1 MDKLINGSRSL
12 GLELSNSQLE
22 QFELY
27 FQLLKEWN
35 KKTNLTRI
43 VGYQEVQIKH
53 FLDSLS
59 VLAAQ
64 LPNPPDGLKLLDVGT
79 GAGFPGVPLR
89 IVCPSMSLYLLDS
102 IGKKTAFLGHLTQT
116 LGLCDVNIL
125 TGRAENLARY
135 KELRETFDVV
145 VSRAVAPVSVLSELT
160 LPFCKLGGV
169 VVLQKNASYIS
180 ESGDAFNAIKMLG
193 GRFEREVQVD
203 LSGLSIDR
211 RLVVVSKIDYTPNRY
226 PRKAGTPGKR
236 PL

>member
-1 MDKLINGSRSL
+1 M
-12 GLELSNSQLE
+12 
-22 QFELY
+22 
-27 FQLLKEWN
+27 
-35 KKTNLTRI
+35 
-43 VGYQEVQIKH
+43 QIKH

-102 IGKKTAFLGHLTQT
+102 VGKKTVFLGHLTQT
-116 LGLCDVNIL
+116 LGLCDVKIL
-125 TGRAENLARY
+125 TGRAEDLAHY

-145 VSRAVAPVSVLSELT
+145 VSRAVAPLSVLSELT

-169 VVLQKNASYIS
+169 VVLQKNASYRS
-180 ESGDAFNAIKMLG
+180 ESDDAFNAVKMLG
-193 GRFEREVQVD
+193 GRFEREVQID
-203 LSGLSIDR
+203 LSGLSSDR
-211 RLVVVSKIDYTPNRY
+211 RLVVVSKIDYTPDRY

>member
-1 MDKLINGSRSL
+1 MDTLIKGSRSL
-12 GLELSNSQLE
+12 GLELSNIQLE

-27 FQLLKEWN
+27 FQLLTEWN

-43 VGYQEVQIKH
+43 VDYREVQAKH

-64 LPNPPDGLKLLDVGT
+64 LPNLPNGLKLLDVGT

-102 IGKKTAFLGHLTQT
+102 VWKKTSFLGHLTQT
-116 LGLCDVNIL
+116 LGLSDVNIL
-125 TGRAENLARY
+125 TGRAEDLARY

-145 VSRAVAPVSVLSELT
+145 VSRSVAPLSVLSELT

-169 VVLQKNASYIS
+169 VVSQKNASYKS
-180 ESGDAFNAIKMLG
+180 EPGDAFNAIKMLG
-193 GRFEREVQVD
+193 GQFEREVQID
-203 LSGLSIDR
+203 LNGLSRDR

-226 PRKAGTPGKR
+226 PRKAGIPVRR